1 MTKITDIFDA
11 INELA
16 PFDTQMDWD
25 KSGFSVGDIEKEAKI
40 VVMALDV
47 TDEVIDFAIEKKAQL
62 IITHHPL
69 IFNPIKKLLSTDLVY
84 RLACSGIQTIA
95 AHTNL
100 DSAKLGV
107 NHVLASLLGLT
118 NVESITVDN
127 EPVPMAR
134 IGDLPEEMEAE
145 EFIEYA
151 KKAIGA
157 KNITYTKGKSKIKRA
172 AVIGG
177 GGGEYYGI
185 CAEHGADV
193 LLTGDT
199 GYHHYLGA
207 HKAGIML
214 AAAGHYETE
223 YPAIAALRNI
233 LAEKFPDTEFLTTQN
248 DYILGYC

>member
-1 MTKITDIFDA
+1 MTKIKDIYNA

-25 KSGFSVGDIEKEAKI
+25 KSGFSVGDIEREVEM
-40 VVMALDV
+40 VVMSLDI
-47 TDEVIDFAIEKKAQL
+47 TDEVIDFAIEKQAQL
-62 IITHHPL
+62 IVTHHPL

-84 RLACSGIQTIA
+84 RLAQNGIQAIG
-95 AHTNL
+95 AHTNW
-100 DSAKLGV
+100 DSAALGV
-107 NHVLASLLGLT
+107 NYVLAKLLNLQ
-118 NVESITVDN
+118 NVESITVED
-127 EPVPMAR
+127 ESVPLAR
-134 IGDLPEEMEAE
+134 IGDLPQEMEGA

-157 KNITYTKGKSKIKRA
+157 KNITYTKGKGKIKKV

-177 GGGEYYGI
+177 GGGEYYGA
-185 CAEHGADV
+185 CASKGADA

-214 AAAGHYETE
+214 ATAGHYETE
-223 YPAIAALRNI
+223 YPAIAALRDI
-233 LAEKFPDTEFLTTQN
+233 LAEKFPETEFITTQN

>member
-1 MTKITDIFDA
+1 MTIKDIYSA

-25 KSGFSVGDIEKEAKI
+25 KSGFSVGDFETEVKT
-40 VVMALDV
+40 VVMALDI
-47 TDEVIDFAIEKKAQL
+47 TDEVIDFAIEKQAQL

-69 IFNPIKKLLSTDLVY
+69 IFNPIKRLMSTDYVY
-84 RLACSGIQTIA
+84 RLAQNGIQAIG
-95 AHTNL
+95 AHTNW
-100 DSAKLGV
+100 DSAERGV
-107 NHVLASLLGLT
+107 NYILASLLNLQ
-118 NVESITVDN
+118 NVEAITVDD
-127 EPVPMAR
+127 EPAPLVR
-134 IGDLPEEMEAE
+134 IGNLPKEMDEA

-151 KKAIGA
+151 KKAINAG
-157 KNITYTKGKSKIKRA
+157 NITYTKGKGKIKRV

-177 GGGEYYGI
+177 GGGEYYGV

-193 LLTGDT
+193 LLTGDS

-214 AAAGHYETE
+214 ATAGHYETE
-223 YPAIAALRNI
+223 FPAIKALGEI
-233 LAEKFPDTEFLTTQN
+233 LAEKFPETEFITTQK